1 MTTKKSTADL
11 PQTLS
16 EALAIFQSQVQSADR
31 TGTAKETRKDKRTNK
46 SVTTERKYSTL
57 EDVLRAIQ
65 PAAKLG
71 ISHTQTFDY
80 SILEDGTVLTIC
92 VTTLYFK
99 DQKLESKLPLKQLKG
114 FNIMHDLGI
123 AITYTRRYALGAAY
137 GIGSEE
143 DDDAMSLTQS
153 TAEKEDRIKRTP
165 SKPNDKGEPVESIKD
180 KNYGKP
186 ISQPALQAVV
196 NKMVNLAEKY
206 PNKKQE
212 VIDKFKKQYDITS
225 EQLGHA
231 DIRTAEQGKFL
242 TLLINEIDS
251 TL

>member
-1 MTTKKSTADL
+1 MTTKKSTTDS

-80 SILEDGTVLTIC
+80 LILEDGTVLTIC

-165 SKPNDKGEPVESIKD
+165 SKPNDEGEPVESIKD
-180 KNYGKP
+180 KDYGKP
-186 ISQPALQAVV
+186 ISQFAKDAVV
-196 NKMVNLAEKY
+196 TKMMNLTKQH
-206 PNKKQE
+206 PDKKDS
-212 VIDKFKKQYDITS
+212 VIDKFKKMFDITQ
-225 EQLGHA
+225 EGIGPD
-231 DIRTAEQGKFL
+231 DIRTAEQGKAL